1 MIEGVTLVRPERPN
15 DMSVVRELND
25 QAFGRPDEG
34 RLVDAVRQRN
44 EPTISLVAVD
54 GNDAAAAD
62 SRVIGHLLFSQVT
75 IESPTATVT
84 AIGLGPIAVRPD
96 RQRSG
101 VGIELIRHG
110 LERCREAGYT
120 IVVVLGH
127 PSYYPRF
134 GFSWA
139 RIRGIHWEHEVPGD
153 PFMVMELKPGALEG
167 VTGTARYL
175 PEFMS
180 M

>member
-84 AIGLGPIAVRPD
+84 AIGLGPD
-96 RQRSG
+96 R
-101 VGIELIRHG
+101 
-110 LERCREAGYT
+110 
-120 IVVVLGH
+120 
-127 PSYYPRF
+127 
-134 GFSWA
+134 
-139 RIRGIHWEHEVPGD
+139 
-153 PFMVMELKPGALEG
+153 GA
-167 VTGTARYL
+167 
-175 PEFMS
+175 S
-180 M
+180 

>member
-1 MIEGVTLVRPERPN
+1 MIEDVTLIRPEQP
-15 DMSVVRELND
+15 DDVGIVRELND

-34 RLVDAVRQRN
+34 RLVDAVRKRT

-54 GNDAAAAD
+54 ENAAD
-62 SRVIGHLLFSQVT
+62 ADARVIGHVLFSQVT
-75 IESPTATVT
+75 IESPRATVT

-101 VGIELIRHG
+101 IGTELIQHG
-110 LERCREAGYT
+110 LQRCREAGYP
-120 IVVVLGH
+120 IAVVLGH

-134 GFSWA
+134 GFSLA
-139 RIRGIHWEHEVPGD
+139 RTRGIHWEHEVPGD